1 MAAHLLEAST
11 DDIVINPEEGTIG
24 VIGVPASSLSWADLA
39 TAANEQLPDGV
50 LDNATECKGL
60 EHNWTSI
67 KKTYVPVRN
76 THICC

>member
-50 LDNATECKGL
+50 ITRTECKGL

-67 KKTYVPVRN
+67 KKTPTFPFG